1 MAKKT
6 IEETYQKLTP
16 REHVLHRNDMYVGST
31 ELITQEMWVLEDPN
45 EIENFKL
52 IKKTITYSP
61 AFLKIF
67 DEILTNASDHYWRNV
82 GVKYIKIKFEDDHF
96 EIEND
101 GTGIPVEIH
110 KGEKLYVPEL
120 IFGHL
125 LAGSNFD
132 DTEERFGA
140 GRNGIGSCLTN
151 IFSKKFIIE
160 TADGK
165 KKYKQ
170 TFKDNMDENK
180 KSEPTITS
188 STENYTVIKYW
199 PDLEKFNMENVD
211 NDTLSLILKR
221 IIDVA
226 AYCPKIKVSWNGK
239 TVPIKTIRDWMAMHL
254 PENTELFYEAINK
267 NWEIGVAKT
276 TGMSFEQISV
286 VNGISTYRGGTHVNE
301 ISRELS
307 KVVYEELARKNKKMK
322 FSWVDV
328 KNNIFL
334 FLICKIPN
342 PTFDTQTKEAL
353 TNVIKD
359 SLPTITFS
367 DLFIKKI
374 IKSEICQ
381 SILDWLAAKE
391 AQMLMKESKKLA
403 NVKVQ
408 KLIDAASK
416 QREDCILYI
425 YEGDSAKSAFRKFR
439 GAKSDVKGESIL
451 GAFPLRGKFI
461 NVSEMSAKDIIENEE
476 AKNLMSSLGL
486 HLAGKA
492 EELRYGKIY
501 ISTDSDVD
509 GHAISALLLNFFFK
523 FWPELFEEE
532 RIYKVY
538 TPLLVVK
545 KVIKE
550 KNEIPLY
557 FYTDEEYQDWAKKI
571 DLKKYNIEYKKGL
584 AALGDIEY
592 KEMFTSPKAVKIT
605 KDQIAKESLE
615 VWFGKNSELRK
626 EKLMKI

>member
-6 IEETYQKLTP
+6 IEQTYQKLSQ
-16 REHVLHRNDMYVGST
+16 RDHVLKRSDTYVGSKD
-31 ELITQEMWVLEDPN
+31 LVTQEMWVLEDPN
-45 EIENFKL
+45 EIENFKI
-52 IKKTITYSP
+52 IKKEITYSP
-61 AFLKIF
+61 AFIKCF
-67 DEILTNASDHYWRNV
+67 DEILTNASDHYWRSG
-82 GVKYIKIKFEDDHF
+82 GVKYIKIKFEDDYF
-96 EIEND
+96 EVEND
-101 GTGIPVEIH
+101 GTGIPIELH
-110 KGEKLYVPEL
+110 KEEKVYVPEL

-132 DTEERFGA
+132 DTEERMGG
-140 GRNGIGSCLTN
+140 GRNGLGSKLTN
-151 IFSKKFIIE
+151 IFSKKFIVE

-170 TFKDNMDENK
+170 TFKDNMDEAK
-180 KSEPTITS
+180 RSEPTITPS
-188 STENYTVIKYW
+188 SENYTVIKYW
-199 PDLEKFNMENVD
+199 PDLEKFNMKKVD

-221 IIDVA
+221 IVDVA
-226 AYCPKIKVSWNGK
+226 AYCPKIRVSWNGK
-239 TVPIKTIRDWMAMHL
+239 TIPIKTIKDWMAMHL
-254 PENTELFYEAINK
+254 PEDTEFFYEQIDK
-267 NWEIGVAKT
+267 NWEVGIAKT

-301 ISRELS
+301 VSRELS

-322 FSWVDV
+322 FTWVDV

-342 PTFDTQTKEAL
+342 PSFDTQTKESL

-359 SLPTITFS
+359 SLPNISFT
-367 DLFIKKI
+367 DLFIKKL

-391 AQMLMKESKKLA
+391 AQMLAKESKKLA

-408 KLIDAASK
+408 KLIDAVSK
-416 QREDCILYI
+416 NREECILYI

-439 GAKSDVKGESIL
+439 NAQTM

-461 NVSEMSAKDIIENEE
+461 NVSEMQAKDIIENEE
-476 AKNLMSSLGL
+476 AKNLMSSMGL

-492 EELRYGKIY
+492 TDLRYGKIY

-509 GHAISALLLNFFFK
+509 GHAISALLMNFFFK
-523 FWPELFEEE
+523 FWPELYEEG
-532 RIYKVY
+532 RVYKIY

-545 KVIKE
+545 KVAKE
-550 KNEIPLY
+550 KNEVPLY
-557 FYTDEEYQDWAKKI
+557 FYTDDEYQTWAKKA
-571 DLKKYNIEYKKGL
+571 DLKKFHIEYKKGL

-605 KDQIAKESLE
+605 KDIVAKENLE
-615 VWFGKNSELRK
+615 AWFGKNSELRK
-626 EKLMKI
+626 EKLMQA

>member
-1 MAKKT
+1 MAKT
-6 IEETYQKLTP
+6 IEQIYQKLSQRDHIIVRPDT
-16 REHVLHRNDMYVGST
+16 YVGST
-31 ELITQEMWVLEDPN
+31 QLVTQEMFVVD
-45 EIENFKL
+45 IEKDDNFK
-52 IKKTITYSP
+52 IVKKEITYSP
-61 AFLKIF
+61 AFIKIF
-67 DEILTNASDHYWRNV
+67 DEIITNASDHYWRNA
-82 GVKYIKIKFEDDHF
+82 GVKYIKIKYEDGCF

-101 GTGIPVEIH
+101 GKGIPIEIH
-110 KGEKLYVPEL
+110 KTEKIYLPEL
-120 IFGHL
+120 LFGHL

-140 GRNGIGSCLTN
+140 GRNGIGGKATN
-151 IFSKKFIIE
+151 IFSKKFIVE

-170 TFKDNMDENK
+170 TFKDNMDESK
-180 KSEPTITS
+180 RSEPTITS
-188 STENYTVIKYW
+188 SSENYTVIKYW
-199 PDLEKFNMENVD
+199 PDLEKFNMKKVD

-221 IIDVA
+221 IVDVA
-226 AYCPKIKVSWNGK
+226 AYCPKIRVSWNGK
-239 TVPIKTIRDWMAMHL
+239 TIPIKTIKDWMAMHL
-254 PENTELFYEAINK
+254 PENTELFYEQIDK
-267 NWEIGVAKT
+267 NWEVGIAKT

-322 FSWVDV
+322 FTWVDV

-342 PTFDTQTKEAL
+342 PSFDTQTKEAL

-367 DLFIKKI
+367 DLFIKKL

-391 AQMLMKESKKLA
+391 AQMLAKESKKLA

-408 KLIDAASK
+408 KLIDAVSK
-416 QREDCILYI
+416 NREECILYI

-439 GAKSDVKGESIL
+439 NAQTM

-461 NVSEMSAKDIIENEE
+461 NVSEMQAKDIIENEE
-476 AKNLMSSLGL
+476 AKNLMSSMGL

-492 EELRYGKIY
+492 TDLRYGKIY

-509 GHAISALLLNFFFK
+509 GHAISALLMNFFFK
-523 FWPELFEEE
+523 FWPELYEEE
-532 RIYKVY
+532 RVYKIY

-545 KVIKE
+545 KAVKD
-550 KNEIPLY
+550 KNDTPLY
-557 FYTDEEYQDWAKKI
+557 FYTDDEYQSWAKKN
-571 DLKKYNIEYKKGL
+571 DLKKFNIEYKKGL

-605 KDQIAKESLE
+605 KDTVAKENLE

-626 EKLMKI
+626 EKLMLA

>member
-6 IEETYQKLTP
+6 IEQTYQKLSQ
-16 REHVLHRNDMYVGST
+16 RDHVLKRSDTYVGSKD
-31 ELITQEMWVLEDPN
+31 LVTQEMWVLEDPN
-45 EIENFKL
+45 EIENFK
-52 IKKTITYSP
+52 IVKKEITYSP
-61 AFLKIF
+61 AFIKCF
-67 DEILTNASDHYWRNV
+67 DEILTNASDHYWRNG
-82 GVKYIKIKFEDDHF
+82 GVKYIKIKFEDDYF
-96 EIEND
+96 EVEND
-101 GTGIPVEIH
+101 GSGIPIELH
-110 KGEKLYVPEL
+110 KEEKVYVPEL

-132 DTEERFGA
+132 DTEERMGG
-140 GRNGIGSCLTN
+140 GRNGLGSKLTN
-151 IFSKKFIIE
+151 IFSKKFIVE

-170 TFKDNMDENK
+170 TFKDNMDESK
-180 KSEPTITS
+180 RSEPTISPS
-188 STENYTVIKYW
+188 SENYTVIKYW
-199 PDLEKFNMENVD
+199 PDLEKFNMKKVD

-221 IIDVA
+221 IVDVA
-226 AYCPKIKVSWNGK
+226 AYCPKVRVSWNGK
-239 TVPIKTIRDWMAMHL
+239 NVPIKTIKDWMAMHL
-254 PENTELFYEAINK
+254 PEDTELFYEQIDK
-267 NWEIGVAKT
+267 NWEIGIAKT

-322 FSWVDV
+322 FTWVDV

-359 SLPTITFS
+359 SLPSISFS
-367 DLFIKKI
+367 DLFIKKL

-391 AQMLMKESKKLA
+391 AQMLAKESKKLA

-408 KLIDAASK
+408 KLIDAVSK
-416 QREDCILYI
+416 NREECILYI

-439 GAKSDVKGESIL
+439 NAQTM

-461 NVSEMSAKDIIENEE
+461 NVSEMQAKDIIENEE

-492 EELRYGKIY
+492 TDLRYGKIY

-509 GHAISALLLNFFFK
+509 GHAISALLMNFFFK
-523 FWPELFEEE
+523 FWPELYEEE
-532 RIYKVY
+532 RIYKIY

-545 KVIKE
+545 KATKD
-550 KNEIPLY
+550 KNDSPMY
-557 FYTDEEYQDWAKKI
+557 FYTDDEYQSWAKKN
-571 DLKKYNIEYKKGL
+571 DLKKFHIEYKKGL

-605 KDQIAKESLE
+605 KDQVAKENLE

-626 EKLMKI
+626 EKLMLA